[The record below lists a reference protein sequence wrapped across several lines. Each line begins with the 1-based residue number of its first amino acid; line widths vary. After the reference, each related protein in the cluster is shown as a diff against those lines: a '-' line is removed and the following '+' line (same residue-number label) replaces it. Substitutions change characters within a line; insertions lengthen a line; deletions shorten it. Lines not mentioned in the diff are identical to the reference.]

1 MLQPVSFQGNV
12 AVSVFFFFFNHL
24 FDKHFLF
31 PLFLFL
37 PFFFNKSGAKS
48 RFQACIA
55 CKMFFCVGECLVC
68 LCVVVLWCRVR

>member
-37 PFFFNKSGAKS
+37 PFFLISLGPNHVFKLVLHV
-48 RFQACIA
+48 RC
-55 CKMFFCVGECLVC
+55 FFALVN
-68 LCVVVLWCRVR
+68 V